1 MVFALRMSFELKL
14 VIMNNRTSKN
24 ITAAIVAAGFTA
36 FSLAANAS
44 VVDLTGS
51 NNSGTVNGA
60 QFDWTPAQPTGT
72 GVLDPFVRIQA
83 NVTEQGYNTSG
94 GTPFDDKA
102 GIWTHDIQFS
112 DLQSTEVMLGGT
124 AYFQIQLDVNEPGG
138 DKSLISLDRLEFYTS
153 AVGSSTTTNVASLG
167 TLRWSLDGL
176 SNSYVLLD
184 AARNNGS
191 GSGDMFAYIP
201 VSAFAGVKDSDF
213 VYLFSRFG
221 DQVTADGSTEGGF
234 EEWAL
239 VHNLTPVPE
248 VGALYPIVGL
258 LAAVGFTHLLR
269 RRRMAQLAL
278 VKIGD

>member
-1 MVFALRMSFELKL
+1 MVFALRTFSIK
-14 VIMNNRTSKN
+14 IMNNPLSKN
-24 ITAAIVAAGFTA
+24 VTAIFAVAGFTA
-36 FSLAANAS
+36 LSLAANGA
-44 VVDLTGS
+44 VVDLTGN
-51 NNSGTVNGA
+51 NNSGTINNA
-60 QFDWTPAQPTGT
+60 QFDWTAAQPTGT
-72 GVLDPFVRIQA
+72 GVLDPFLRLQA
-83 NVTEQGYNTSG
+83 NSTEQGYNTSG

-112 DLQSTEVMLGGT
+112 DLLSTEVTIGGT
-124 AYFQIQLDVNEPGG
+124 AYFQLQLDVNEPGG

-153 AVGSSTTTNVASLG
+153 AVGSQTTTNVSSLG
-167 TLRWSLDGL
+167 TLRWSLDG
-176 SNSYVLLD
+176 SGDSYVILD

-201 VSAFAGVKDSDF
+201 VSAFAGVKPSDY

-221 DQVTADGSTEGGF
+221 DQVRANGSSEGGF

-258 LAAVGFTHLLR
+258 LAAVIFTRVLR
-269 RRRMAQLAL
+269 RRRSAQLIAL
-278 VKIGD
+278 TVND